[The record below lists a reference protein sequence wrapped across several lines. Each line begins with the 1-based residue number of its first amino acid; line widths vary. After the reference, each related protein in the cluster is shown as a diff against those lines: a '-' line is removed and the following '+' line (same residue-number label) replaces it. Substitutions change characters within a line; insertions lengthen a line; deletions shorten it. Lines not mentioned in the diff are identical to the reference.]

1 MKLLK
6 HLNVLII
13 RNQVKKLK
21 IMKYFFFLFV
31 SGFLANAQVNTEAL
45 NLMPWPQSISIT
57 NGSFALDKNFKVN
70 ITGNPN
76 PRIFART
83 SQFLRRLDGRTGLFF
98 DQGFVTK
105 INEFPTAQ
113 LQINCSQSG
122 NVGINQDES
131 YQLEIQSNKITINAT
146 SDLGAMHALETL
158 LQLLQNNSNS
168 YYFPTATISDFPRFT
183 WRGLMID
190 AARHFQ
196 PVDVI
201 KRNLDAMAA
210 MKMNVFHWHLTDD
223 QGWRIELKNHPK
235 LTQLASD
242 GNYYTQEEI
251 KNIVKYADER
261 GIMVVPEIDVPG
273 HGTAI
278 LTAYPEVGSKLNFD
292 KSTYSLERNS
302 GIFTPT
308 LDPSNPKTYQLLS
321 EIFDEVCP
329 LFSGNY
335 FHIGGDENEGKDWD
349 SNPKIQ
355 EFKKKNN
362 FANNHELQTYF
373 TIQLIPMLKKHNKQ
387 LMGWEEIMTKNL
399 PKDAI
404 IHSWRGSNEGIAAGQ
419 SLVTAVKSGY
429 KTVLSNGYYIDLML
443 GVENHYLND
452 PMPKNITLTAEEKA
466 RILGGEA
473 PIWSELVTPTT
484 IDSRIWPRTAAIAER
499 LWSNENITDMASLRK
514 RMNVISLQ
522 LEELGIT
529 HIRNKE
535 VLLRNISNNQTNTAL
550 EDFSNIC
557 EPLKLYSRN
566 SEGTEYKTYSPFTLF
581 VDACTADAKDALGF
595 DAAVSN
601 YLKNKNSE
609 NQILVTDYLKK
620 WIDVNSKL
628 IELSSNA
635 PLIQPILPLSKSL
648 SDLSQ
653 QLLLK
658 IEKKQTV
665 NPSKLKDLLEQ
676 CNSKNHADVELA
688 VYNSLKKLVTAE

>member
-1 MKLLK
+1 
-6 HLNVLII
+6 
-13 RNQVKKLK
+13 
-21 IMKYFFFLFV
+21 MKYFFFLFV
-31 SGFLANAQVNTEAL
+31 SGFLANAQVKTDTL

-57 NGSFALDKNFKVN
+57 NGSFSLDKNFKVN

-83 SQFLRRLDGRTGLFF
+83 SQFLGRLDGRTGLFF
-98 DQGFVTK
+98 NQGFVTK
-105 INEFPTAQ
+105 INEFPSAQ
-113 LQINCSQSG
+113 LQINCTQSG
-122 NVGINQDES
+122 KIGINEDES
-131 YQLEIQSNKITINAT
+131 YQLEIKSDKIIINAT

-168 YYFPTATISDFPRFT
+168 YYFPTVSISDFPRFT

-196 PVDVI
+196 PIDVI

-235 LTQLASD
+235 LTQLSSD

-292 KSTYSLERNS
+292 KNTYAIERNS

-321 EIFDEVCP
+321 EIVDEVCP

-349 SNPKIQ
+349 SNRKIQ

-373 TIQLIPMLKKHNKQ
+373 TIQLIPMLKKHNKT

-419 SLVTAVKSGY
+419 SLVNAVKNGY

-484 IDSRIWPRTAAIAER
+484 IDSRIWPRTTAIAER

-557 EPLKLYSRN
+557 EPLKVYSRN
-566 SEGTEYKTYSPFTLF
+566 NEGTEYKTYSPFTLF
-581 VDACTADAKDALGF
+581 ADACTADAKDALGF
-595 DAAVSN
+595 DAAVTN
-601 YLKNKNSE
+601 YLKNKSSE
-609 NQILVTDYLKK
+609 NQILVTNYLKK
-620 WIDVNSKL
+620 
-628 IELSSNA
+628 
-635 PLIQPILPLSKSL
+635 
-648 SDLSQ
+648 
-653 QLLLK
+653 
-658 IEKKQTV
+658 
-665 NPSKLKDLLEQ
+665 
-676 CNSKNHADVELA
+676 
-688 VYNSLKKLVTAE
+688 

>member
-1 MKLLK
+1 
-6 HLNVLII
+6 
-13 RNQVKKLK
+13 
-21 IMKYFFFLFV
+21 MKYFFFLFV
-31 SGFLANAQVNTEAL
+31 SGFLANAQVKTDTL

-57 NGSFALDKNFKVN
+57 NGSFSLDKNFKVN

-83 SQFLRRLDGRTGLFF
+83 SQFLGRLDGRTGLFF
-98 DQGFVTK
+98 NQGFVTK
-105 INEFPTAQ
+105 INEFPSAQ
-113 LQINCSQSG
+113 LQINCTQSG
-122 NVGINQDES
+122 KIGINEDES
-131 YQLEIQSNKITINAT
+131 YQLEIKSDKIIINAT

-168 YYFPTATISDFPRFT
+168 YYFPTVSISDFPRFT

-196 PVDVI
+196 PIDVI

-235 LTQLASD
+235 LTQLSSD

-292 KSTYSLERNS
+292 KNTYAIERNS

-349 SNPKIQ
+349 SNRKIQ

-373 TIQLIPMLKKHNKQ
+373 TIQLIPMLKKHNKT

-419 SLVTAVKSGY
+419 SLVNAVKNGY

-484 IDSRIWPRTAAIAER
+484 IDSRIWPRTTAIAER

-557 EPLKLYSRN
+557 EPLKVYSRN
-566 SEGTEYKTYSPFTLF
+566 NEGTEYKTYSPFTLF
-581 VDACTADAKDALGF
+581 ADACTADAKDALGF
-595 DAAVSN
+595 DAAVTN
-601 YLKNKNSE
+601 YLKNKSSE
-609 NQILVTDYLKK
+609 NQILVTNYLKK
-620 WIDVNSKL
+620 WIDTNTKL

-635 PLIQPILPLSKSL
+635 PLIQPLLPLSKSL

>member
-1 MKLLK
+1 
-6 HLNVLII
+6 
-13 RNQVKKLK
+13 
-21 IMKYFFFLFV
+21 MKYFFILFV
-31 SGFLANAQVNTEAL
+31 SSFLANAQIKTDAL
-45 NLMPWPQSISIT
+45 NLMPWPQSISVT

-105 INEFPTAQ
+105 INEFPSAQ
-113 LQINCSQSG
+113 LQINCSKAG

-131 YQLEIQSNKITINAT
+131 YQLEIQSNKIIINAN

-158 LQLLQNNSNS
+158 LQLLQNNSTS
-168 YYFPTATISDFPRFT
+168 YYFPTVTISDSPRFT

-261 GIMVVPEIDVPG
+261 GIMVIPEIDVPG

-292 KSTYSLERNS
+292 KNTYSLERNS

-373 TIQLIPMLKKHNKQ
+373 TMQLIPMLKKHNKT

-399 PKDAI
+399 SKDAI
-404 IHSWRGSNEGIAAGQ
+404 IHSWRGANEGIAAGQ
-419 SLVTAVKSGY
+419 SLVNAVRNGY
-429 KTVLSNGYYIDLML
+429 KTVLSNGYYIDLMQ
-443 GVENHYLND
+443 GVESHYLND

-473 PIWSELVTPTT
+473 PMWSELATPTT

-499 LWSNENITDMASLRK
+499 LWSNENITDMTSLRK
-514 RMNVISLQ
+514 RMSVISLQ

-557 EPLKLYSRN
+557 EPLKVYSRN
-566 SEGTEYKTYSPFTLF
+566 NEGTEYKTYSPFTLF
-581 VDACTADAKDALGF
+581 ADACTPDAKDALGF
-595 DAAVSN
+595 DAAVN
-601 YLKNKNSE
+601 HYLKNKNSE
-609 NQILVTDYLKK
+609 NQLLVTDYLKK
-620 WIDVNSKL
+620 WINVNAKL

-635 PLIQPILPLSKSL
+635 PLIQPLLPLSKSL

-653 QLLLK
+653 QLILR
-658 IEKKQTV
+658 IEKKQTL
-665 NPSKLKDLLEQ
+665 NPSNLNNLLEQ

-688 VYNSLKKLVTAE
+688 VFNSLKKLVSAE